1 MVKGRF
7 DQNFAE
13 DQILKCKSVKFDQG
27 ILDLVEII
35 VIEETSHKQYKW

>member
-1 MVKGRF
+1 MVKGGI
-7 DQNFAE
+7 DQNFTE
-13 DQILKCKSVKFDQG
+13 DQILECKSVKFDQE

>member
-1 MVKGRF
+1 MVKGGI
-7 DQNFAE
+7 DQNFTE
-13 DQILKCKSVKFDQG
+13 DQILECKSVKSDQE